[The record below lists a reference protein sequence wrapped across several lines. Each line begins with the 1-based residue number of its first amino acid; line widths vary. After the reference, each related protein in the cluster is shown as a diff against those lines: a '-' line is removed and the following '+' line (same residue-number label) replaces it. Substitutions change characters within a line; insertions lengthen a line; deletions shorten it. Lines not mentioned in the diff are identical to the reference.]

1 MNSRGFRGILKS
13 YHLYLGHLR
22 EGWLHETTRILIGAQ
37 VGSLD
42 KLLVRLDEASGF
54 SQLPSDEEALAILK
68 KKDFIHIK
76 P

>member
-1 MNSRGFRGILKS
+1 
-13 YHLYLGHLR
+13 
-22 EGWLHETTRILIGAQ
+22 LHEATRILIGAQ
-37 VGSLD
+37 IGSLD

-54 SQLPSDEEALAILK
+54 GQMPSDDETLAFWK